1 MIKVEDIKW
10 HTLTA
15 DDVIRELEADAER
28 GLTAQEA
35 KERLDHYGP
44 NTIEREETE
53 SWWTVALRQF
63 TDPLIY
69 ILLVAAGVAFAF
81 GETVDAAVIMVVVI
95 LNAIIGFSQ
104 EWRARRS
111 IESLQEMT
119 SPKAQ
124 VVRDGDTK
132 EIDGQDVVPGDLVVL
147 RAGGSVPADLRLVH
161 ARDLR
166 IDESALTGESRPV
179 EKEDRPTPD
188 EDAVP
193 GDQVGMAFA
202 GTTVA
207 RGRGRGIVVRTGDA
221 SELGDIAAAT
231 RQVGEVK
238 TPIQEKMEALAKL
251 IGAAVVVLAVVVVA
265 VGLLLGQPLEEIVRT
280 AIALTVG
287 AIPEAL
293 PIVLTVTLAVGVQ
306 RMAKRN
312 AIIRSL
318 PAVETLGST
327 TVIASDKTGTLTEN
341 RMTVGI
347 VWAGGERHTLRRGR
361 DDAGA
366 DGAQRGEP
374 RAAADAAAASA
385 AAEATEHGA
394 TDALGTTLL
403 IGLLANEAE
412 GLPDEEDESG
422 AGDPTEI
429 ALLAAAV
436 DAGLDIEETRARHRQ
451 LDLIPFESE
460 RQFMATR
467 NETAAGR
474 RVFVKGSPEAVLER
488 CARALGADGEV
499 GDLDADAVRD
509 AARELADEGFRV
521 LAMAYREDD
530 ADSFDGEDPGGDL
543 VFAGMQGLEDP
554 VRPEAVDAVR
564 AARSAGIRVL
574 MLTGDHARTAR
585 AIAQQ
590 LGFGNGDREA
600 VEGRTLQN
608 RSDDEADRM
617 VRDVDVYARVSP
629 QHKLALVE
637 RLKAQ
642 GHVVAVTGDG
652 VNDAPALRAAHIGI
666 AMGKVGTDVAREAS
680 QMVLAD
686 DNFASITSAVEEGRV
701 VFANVRKVTYFL
713 LSTGVALV
721 ATILASVFGFIP
733 LPYVAAQV
741 LWINLVTNGL
751 QDLALAFEKGEP
763 GLLDEPPRPPE
774 EGVLNRFILWRLA
787 WVGLIIT
794 AGTLGVFWWMLE
806 SGAEIELARSVAMTQ
821 MVIFQFFHVLNARSF
836 HRSIVSVPL
845 GANPFLFAA
854 MGLAVAAHLAALHLP
869 FMQAVFGTVPLAWG
883 HWGLVL
889 AVGAS
894 IVVAAEIDKVIIRRK
909 NAAARSD
916 EGRSA

>member
-1 MIKVEDIKW
+1 
-10 HTLTA
+10 
-15 DDVIRELEADAER
+15 
-28 GLTAQEA
+28 
-35 KERLDHYGP
+35 
-44 NTIEREETE
+44 
-53 SWWTVALRQF
+53 
-63 TDPLIY
+63 
-69 ILLVAAGVAFAF
+69 
-81 GETVDAAVIMVVVI
+81 
-95 LNAIIGFSQ
+95 
-104 EWRARRS
+104 
-111 IESLQEMT
+111 
-119 SPKAQ
+119 
-124 VVRDGDTK
+124 
-132 EIDGQDVVPGDLVVL
+132 
-147 RAGGSVPADLRLVH
+147 
-161 ARDLR
+161 
-166 IDESALTGESRPV
+166 
-179 EKEDRPTPD
+179 
-188 EDAVP
+188 
-193 GDQVGMAFA
+193 
-202 GTTVA
+202 
-207 RGRGRGIVVRTGDA
+207 
-221 SELGDIAAAT
+221 
-231 RQVGEVK
+231 
-238 TPIQEKMEALAKL
+238 
-251 IGAAVVVLAVVVVA
+251 
-265 VGLLLGQPLEEIVRT
+265 
-280 AIALTVG
+280 
-287 AIPEAL
+287 
-293 PIVLTVTLAVGVQ
+293 VQ

-341 RMTVGI
+341 RMTVGV
-347 VWAGGERHTLRRGR
+347 VWAGGERHPLRRDR

-366 DGAQRGEP
+366 DDAGADDAQGRERRP
-374 RAAADAAAASA
+374 ADEAAAAEDA
-385 AAEATEHGA
+385 ALGEA
-394 TDALGTTLL
+394 DALGTTLL

-412 GLPDEEDESG
+412 GLPDEEDEAG
-422 AGDPTEI
+422 AGDPTET

-436 DAGLDIEETRARHRQ
+436 DAGLDIEETRSRHRQ

-460 RQFMATR
+460 RQFMATL

-499 GDLDADAVRD
+499 EDLDADAVRD
-509 AARELADEGFRV
+509 AARELGDEGFRV
-521 LAMAYREDD
+521 LAMAYREADV
-530 ADSFDGEDPGGDL
+530 DSFDGEDPGGDL
-543 VFAGMQGLEDP
+543 VFAGLQGLEDP

-564 AARSAGIRVL
+564 AARNAGIRVL

-608 RSDDEADRM
+608 RSEDEADRM
-617 VRDVDVYARVSP
+617 IRDVDVYARVSP

-652 VNDAPALRAAHIGI
+652 VNDAPALRSAHIGI
-666 AMGKVGTDVAREAS
+666 AMGKAGTDVAREAS

-686 DNFASITSAVEEGRV
+686 DNFASITSAVEQGRV

-806 SGAEIELARSVAMTQ
+806 GGAEIELARSVAMTQ

-869 FMQAVFGTVPLAWG
+869 FMQAIFDTVPLAWG

-889 AVGAS
+889 AVGTS
-894 IVVAAEIDKVIIRRK
+894 IVVAAEIDKVVIRRK
-909 NAAARSD
+909 NSRARSH
-916 EGRSA
+916 EGRPA

>member
-1 MIKVEDIKW
+1 VVKVRDIKW
-10 HTLTA
+10 HTLQA
-15 DDVIRELEADAER
+15 DEAVSELETDVER
-28 GLTAQEA
+28 GLTSEEA
-35 KERLDHYGP
+35 ERRLEHYGP
-44 NTIEREETE
+44 NAIQREERDP
-53 SWWTVALRQF
+53 WWRVALRQF

-69 ILLVAAGVAFAF
+69 ILIAAAAVAFVF
-81 GETVDAAVIMVVVI
+81 GEVVDAAVIMVVV
-95 LNAIIGFSQ
+95 LVNAVIGFSQ

-119 SPKAQ
+119 AAKAQ
-124 VVRDGDTK
+124 VVRDGERR
-132 EIDGQDVVPGDLVVL
+132 EIDGEDVVPGDVVVL
-147 RAGGSVPADLRLVH
+147 SAGGSVPADVRLVQ

-179 EKEDRPTPD
+179 EKDHAATAAD
-188 EDAVP
+188 DAVP
-193 GDQVGMAFA
+193 GDQFGMAFS

-207 RGRGRGIVVRTGDA
+207 RGRGRGVVVRTGDA

-231 RQVGEVK
+231 RQIGEVK
-238 TPIQEKMEALAKL
+238 TPIQEKMERLAKL
-251 IGAAVVVLAVVVVA
+251 IGIAVVVLALVVVG

-327 TVIASDKTGTLTEN
+327 TVIASDKTGTLTQNE
-341 RMTVGI
+341 MTVGAI
-347 VWAGGERHTLRRGR
+347 WAGGERHELRRPGA
-361 DDAGA
+361 DDDDGGGGGASAGA
-366 DGAQRGEP
+366 AFAE
-374 RAAADAAAASA
+374 
-385 AAEATEHGA
+385 AAEAAVEDERAGA
-394 TDALGTTLL
+394 MAMTLL
-403 IGLLANEAE
+403 AGLLANEAE
-412 GLPDEEDESG
+412 GIPDDDDDANG
-422 AGDPTEI
+422 LGGDPTETAI
-429 ALLAAAV
+429 LAAAV
-436 DAGLDIEETRARHRQ
+436 AAGFDIVATRERHRQ

-460 RQFMATR
+460 RQFMATL
-467 NETAAGR
+467 NETAGGR
-474 RVFVKGSPEAVLER
+474 RIFVKGSPEAVLER
-488 CARALGADGEV
+488 CRHALDADGEV
-499 GDLDADAVRD
+499 HDLDSGAVR
-509 AARELADEGFRV
+509 AAAQALADEGFRV
-521 LAMAYREDD
+521 LAMAYRD
-530 ADSFDGEDPGGDL
+530 AERDAFEGEEPGDDL
-543 VFAGMQGLEDP
+543 VLTGLQGLEDP
-554 VRPEAVDAVR
+554 VRPEAVDAVH

-585 AIAQQ
+585 AIARQ
-590 LGFGNGDREA
+590 LGFGDGDVKAE
-600 VEGRTLQN
+600 EGKNLQN
-608 RSDDEADRM
+608 RSDDEAEAL
-617 VRDVDVYARVSP
+617 VREIDVYARVSP
-629 QHKLALVE
+629 QHKLKLVE

-642 GHVVAVTGDG
+642 GEVVAVTGDG

-686 DNFASITSAVEEGRV
+686 DNFASITAAVEEGRV

-713 LSTGVALV
+713 LSTGIGLV

-774 EGVLNRFILWRLA
+774 EGVLNTFIMWRLA

-794 AGTLGVFWWMLE
+794 VGTLGVFWWMLDR
-806 SGAEIELARSVAMTQ
+806 GADIELARSVAMTQ
-821 MVIFQFFHVLNARSF
+821 MVLFQFFHVLNARSF
-836 HRSIVSVPL
+836 HRSIVTVPL

-854 MGLAVAAHLAALHLP
+854 MGIAVAAHIAALHLP
-869 FMQAVFGTVPLAWG
+869 FMQAIFDTVPLELG
-883 HWGLVL
+883 HWAMVI
-889 AVGAS
+889 AVGAT
-894 IVVAAEIDKVIIRRK
+894 IVVAAEIDKVLIRRRR
-909 NAAARSD
+909 ARHD
-916 EGRSA
+916 APETTG